1 MLKNTNSGYGWVAI
15 SLHWLMAIGIFG
27 TFGLGLYM
35 VELTYYDTWYRGS
48 LDLHKSIGL
57 TLMFVWILRIIWRWS
72 NTSPQITGNA
82 LEKKAAH
89 TVHLLLYV
97 VMLALM
103 ITGYLIS
110 TADGRGIAV
119 FGLFEIPALSI
130 SFENQED
137 IAGEIHWLLAWG
149 LILMVGLHA
158 MAAIKH
164 HVINKDNTLL
174 KMVRPNTDSN

>member
-1 MLKNTNSGYGWVAI
+1 MC
-15 SLHWLMAIGIFG
+15 LM
-27 TFGLGLYM
+27 M
-35 VELTYYDTWYRGS
+35 
-48 LDLHKSIGL
+48 
-57 TLMFVWILRIIWRWS
+57 
-72 NTSPQITGNA
+72 
-82 LEKKAAH
+82 
-89 TVHLLLYV
+89 
-97 VMLALM
+97 
-103 ITGYLIS
+103 TGYLIS

-164 HVINKDNTLL
+164 HVINKDDTLL
-174 KMVRPNTDSN
+174 KMIRPKTDLK